1 MLVVLLSTVLSVLA
15 CSYVGLRMLSL
26 SRRTGKLPE
35 LGMGLGL
42 SAFALTQVC
51 RLVLGGLGDRLDP
64 ELMLGVYVFMQVAYL
79 LAQLGLCLFTVG
91 AFGLRS
97 HWRWT
102 LLVALVAL
110 GALSRTMMVQA
121 WAPRLLSGAPIQ
133 MAQFWDMVSVASFAL
148 AFGWMAV
155 ESLHYHGL
163 LRRRLALGLADPV
176 VVNRFF
182 VWGAGAAATSILVL
196 LLLGLYLQGI
206 TLLGNSLA
214 ASVLVTVSGV
224 VMAVVPWLTFAPPGV
239 YLRFVQQRA
248 DPETR
253 AEKEDQCS

>member
-1 MLVVLLSTVLSVLA
+1 VLVVLLSTVLSVLA

-26 SRRTGKLPE
+26 ARRTGKLPE

-42 SAFALTQVC
+42 SAFALTQVS

-64 ELMLGVYVFMQVAYL
+64 ELMLGVYVFMQVVYL
-79 LAQLGLCLFTVG
+79 LSQFGLCLFTVG
-91 AFGLRS
+91 AFGSRS
-97 HWRWT
+97 HWRWA
-102 LLVALVAL
+102 LVVALVAL

-121 WAPRLLSGAPIQ
+121 WAPLLLSGAPIQ
-133 MAQFWDMVSVASFAL
+133 IAQFWDMASVASFAL

-182 VWGAGAAATSILVL
+182 VWGAGAATTSILVL

-206 TLLGNSLA
+206 TLMGDSLA
-214 ASVLVTVSGV
+214 ASVLVTLSGV
-224 VMAVVPWLTFAPPGV
+224 VMAVVPWLTFAPPSA
-239 YLRFVQQRA
+239 YLRFVQR
-248 DPETR
+248 R
-253 AEKEDQCS
+253 AERSGIGQA